1 MEQLRNI
8 RFMRTGVIP
17 LLIGVA
23 LLATTVS
30 ESRAQEAQAS
40 LVCAQQF
47 DANGVESWICMKE
60 DDETVMDVCPETE
73 AEIGDCVQLATKGA
87 TITIRFDGTT
97 SFGKSEA
104 LIRES
109 NQLTAVIAGARL
121 ALLAPGG
128 AESLPQIFRQF
139 TSGSNESIT
148 STTKLGGG

>member
-1 MEQLRNI
+1 MQA
-8 RFMRTGVIP
+8 GVIP

-23 LLATTVS
+23 LLATMAS

-87 TITIRFDGTT
+87 TITIRFDGATT
-97 SFGKSEA
+97 FGTSEV
-104 LIRES
+104 LIGVMTQMQEI
-109 NQLTAVIAGARL
+109 IAGARF
-121 ALLAPGG
+121 ALIAPGG
-128 AESLPQIFRQF
+128 EESISQIFREF
-139 TSGSNESIT
+139 TAGSNESIT
-148 STTKLGGG
+148 STTTLGGG